1 MSQIHITKDTESYI
15 KIKCEPEIS
24 REICDKFTYWVDGY
38 KFMPSFKQG
47 WFDGKIR
54 LFNRKTCQILSGLR
68 TEVEEF
74 AKDKNYQ
81 ISYGSNFASQEFSQI
96 EAFEFIKSL
105 NLPKKFT
112 PREHQIRAFIKAVRT
127 KRMLMLSPT
136 NSGKSLIIYLLIQY
150 YKTKKI
156 MLIVPDTTLVHQMKA
171 DLVEYGADERE
182 IHSIYAGQNK
192 FLDRRVTISTWQSL
206 MNVKNDE
213 YFEKYD
219 VIIGDEAHV
228 QKSTEVKK
236 VITKCVNAEYRFGT
250 TGSVNDIKLNRAV
263 LTGLFGPF
271 YQVTT
276 NKILIDKGIS
286 ADLSVKGIVLKY
298 SHEDRRLVS
307 TMEWSE
313 ELDWIVTNPKR
324 NSFIKNLALS
334 QKGNTVI
341 MVKFKEKHG
350 KVLFDQLEAATSD
363 RKIYYISGDDDAK
376 ERHELKAVLEKEVDA
391 IIVAS
396 EGVFSRGVSVKALH
410 NLIKASP
417 SKGKELTLQSLGR
430 MLRVSET
437 KSKATLF
444 DIGDDLSFLGKVNT
458 TLRHYFIRMK
468 IYKEE
473 KFKIKVYDV
482 DVS

>member
-1 MSQIHITKDTESYI
+1 MSQIHITKDTESFI
-15 KIKCEPEIS
+15 RVKCEADIS

-38 KFMPSFKQG
+38 RFMPSFKQG

-54 LFNRKTCQILSGLR
+54 LFNRKTGQILSGLR
-68 TEVEEF
+68 TEIEEF
-74 AKDKNYQ
+74 AKEKKYHVT
-81 ISYGSNFASQEFSQI
+81 YGSKFGSQEFSEL
-96 EAFEFIKSL
+96 EAIEFIKSL
-105 NLPKKFT
+105 NLSERFT
-112 PREHQIRAFIKAVRT
+112 PREHQLRAFIKAVRV

-156 MLIVPDTTLVHQMKA
+156 LLIVPDTGLVHQMKA
-171 DLVEYGADERE
+171 DLIEYGADERE
-182 IHSIYAGQNK
+182 MHSIYAGQNK

-206 MNVKNDE
+206 MNVKDDS

-219 VIIGDEAHV
+219 VVISDECHLSKA
-228 QKSTEVKK
+228 TEVKK

-250 TGSVNDIKLNRAV
+250 TGSINDIKLNMAT

-286 ADLSVKGIVLKY
+286 ADLSVKGLVLKY
-298 SHEDRRLVS
+298 SDEDRQLVS
-307 TMEWSE
+307 NMEWTE

-324 NSFIKNLALS
+324 NKFIKNLALS
-334 QKGNTVI
+334 LKGNTVI

-350 KVLFDQLEAATSD
+350 KVLFDLLESANSG

-376 ERHELKAVLEKEVDA
+376 ERHELRAVLEKEVDA

-396 EGVFSRGVSVKALH
+396 EGVFSRGVSIKALH
-410 NLIKASP
+410 NLIKSSP

-444 DIGDDLSFLGKVNT
+444 DIGDDLSFLGKVNI

-473 KFKIKVYDV
+473 KFKIKVYNIDV
-482 DVS
+482 T